1 MAKKKNKNNFVRIE
15 GYVYDVVTDSKNSSN
30 NFGVKVTKAK
40 PEEGKA
46 GGQEYIGGIVKI
58 ATDEDLTNII
68 DVHFVYVTPKTTSGN
83 DNQNYILLKQ
93 LADGNVPTVMKNG
106 KENAEKWQ
114 IDGALGV
121 NEFFVDRNGEE
132 SFVSAKQINGSFVR
146 KIAVLNEDVDKR
158 AYFETDIVLTGCT
171 HVDEDEEKGRPE
183 KVILKGAIFN
193 FRDDLLP
200 VEYDVF
206 DPNAMTYFEG
216 LEISS
221 KNPAATKVR
230 GRIISQT
237 VKTLREEESAFGAPV
252 VIESSSTSR
261 SYEVTWAA
269 REPYLWDDESFML
282 ANDFAEAIQNH
293 EIKKATLKKSYEDR
307 KNQRTETAKQNA
319 MNISKGGYNF

>member
-1 MAKKKNKNNFVRIE
+1 MAKRKNNFVRIE

-68 DVHFVYVTPKTTSGN
+68 DVHFTYVTPKTKSGS
-83 DNQNYILLKQ
+83 DNQNYTLLKQ
-93 LADGNVPTVMKNG
+93 
-106 KENAEKWQ
+106 NAEKLQ
-114 IDGALGV
+114 IDGALDV

-132 SFVSAKQINGSFVR
+132 SFVSAKQVNGSFVR

-171 HVDEDEEKGRPE
+171 HVDEDEEKGRSE

-237 VKTLREEESAFGAPV
+237 IKTLREEESAFGAPV

-282 ANDFAEAIQNH
+282 ANEFAEAIQNH

-307 KNQRTETAKQNA
+307 KNQKTEMAKQSA

>member
-1 MAKKKNKNNFVRIE
+1 MAKKKKNNFVRIE

-68 DVHFVYVTPKTTSGN
+68 EVHFTYVTPKTKSGS
-83 DNQNYILLKQ
+83 DNQNYTLL
-93 LADGNVPTVMKNG
+93 
-106 KENAEKWQ
+106 
-114 IDGALGV
+114 

-132 SFVSAKQINGSFVR
+132 SFVSAKQVNGSFVR
-146 KIAVLNEDVDKR
+146 KVAVLNEDIDKR

-183 KVILKGAIFN
+183 KVILKGAVFN

-221 KNPAATKVR
+221 KNPAVTKVR

-237 VKTLREEESAFGAPV
+237 IKTLREEESAFGAPV

-307 KNQRTETAKQNA
+307 KNQKTETAKQNA

>member
-1 MAKKKNKNNFVRIE
+1 MAKKKNNFVRIE

-58 ATDEDLTNII
+58 ATDEDLTNIVDI
-68 DVHFVYVTPKTTSGN
+68 HFTYVTPNKKNGTEN
-83 DNQNYILLKQ
+83 LNYTLLKQ
-93 LADGNVPTVMKNG
+93 LADGEIPTVVKNG
-106 KENAEKWQ
+106 KESAAKWQ
-114 IDGALGV
+114 IDGAIDV
-121 NEFFVDRNGEE
+121 NEFYVDRNGEVTL
-132 SFVSAKQINGSFVR
+132 VSAKQVNGSFVR
-146 KIAVLNEDVDKR
+146 RVDKLNEDPNKR
-158 AYFETDIVLTGCT
+158 TYFETDIVLTGCT

-183 KVILKGAIFN
+183 KVVLKGAVFN

-206 DPNAMTYFEG
+206 DQNAMTYFEG

-221 KNPAATKVR
+221 KNPTATKVR
-230 GRIISQT
+230 GQIISQT
-237 VKTLREEESAFGAPV
+237 ITTLREEESAFGAPV
-252 VIESSSTSR
+252 VIESNSTSR

-282 ANDFAEAIQNH
+282 ANEFAEAIQNH

-307 KNQRTETAKQNA
+307 KNQRTETTKQSA